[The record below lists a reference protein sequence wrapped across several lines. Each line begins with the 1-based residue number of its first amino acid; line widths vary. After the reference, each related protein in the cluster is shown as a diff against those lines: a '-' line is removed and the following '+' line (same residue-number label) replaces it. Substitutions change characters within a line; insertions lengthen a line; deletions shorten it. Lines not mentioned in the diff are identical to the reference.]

1 MMSVRTPSAIL
12 LAGLL
17 ATTCGNTPPRTPEPV
32 GDSATQTA
40 RPAYETRSIA
50 LPGAPSD
57 GMFMDYLA
65 YDRARH
71 RVWVPA
77 GATGSVD
84 VIDATSGELLTRVE
98 GFPTGEME
106 RHGQTRVVGPSSATV
121 GDGVVYVGNRADSTV
136 CALDAVAPAKG
147 ACTTLES
154 MPDGIAYVAATREV
168 WVTTP
173 RDQSITILDAS
184 VPGAPAVKDRIAFDG
199 EPEGFAVDDARGL
212 FFTNLENRDRTL
224 AIDLRTHEITATWL
238 PSCGEDGPKGLALDH
253 AADFLLVAC
262 TDHVVV
268 LDAGHDGNLLS
279 QVATGAGVDDLGYV
293 EAPHL
298 LYAGAAQA
306 AQLTIARLD
315 ALGVLATVA
324 VVPTV
329 DGARNAVATDE
340 GVAYLTDAHAGA
352 ILVVAPTADVS
363 PAPPASPGL

>member
-1 MMSVRTPSAIL
+1 MACLRPLSLLL
-12 LAGLL
+12 LAGML
-17 ATTCGNTPPRTPEPV
+17 AADCSGPPTRTPEPGV
-32 GDSATQTA
+32 DAAILTA
-40 RPAYETRSIA
+40 GSAYETRSIA

-65 YDRARH
+65 YDRPRH

-77 GATGSVD
+77 GASGSVD
-84 VIDATSGELLTRVE
+84 VIDATTGELLMQVE
-98 GFPTGEME
+98 GFPTAEME
-106 RHGQTRVVGPSSATV
+106 RHGQTRVVGPSSATI
-121 GDGVVYVGNRADSTV
+121 GDGVVYVGNRGDSTV
-136 CALDAVAPAKG
+136 CALDAVTPAKG
-147 ACTTLES
+147 ACATLES

-173 RDQSITILDAS
+173 RDQSIAILDAS
-184 VPGAPAVKDRIAFDG
+184 VPGAPTVKDRIAFDG

-238 PSCGEDGPKGLALDH
+238 PACGEDGPKGLALDH

-268 LDAGHDGNLLS
+268 LDAGHDGALLS
-279 QVATGAGVDDLGYV
+279 QVQTGAGVDDLGYV
-293 EAPHL
+293 EATHL
-298 LYAGAAQA
+298 LYAGAAHA

-315 ALGVLATVA
+315 AQGALTTVA

-340 GVAYLTDAHAGA
+340 EVAYLTDAHAGA
-352 ILVVAPTADVS
+352 ILVVSPAAEVS
-363 PAPPASPGL
+363 TAPPASPAP